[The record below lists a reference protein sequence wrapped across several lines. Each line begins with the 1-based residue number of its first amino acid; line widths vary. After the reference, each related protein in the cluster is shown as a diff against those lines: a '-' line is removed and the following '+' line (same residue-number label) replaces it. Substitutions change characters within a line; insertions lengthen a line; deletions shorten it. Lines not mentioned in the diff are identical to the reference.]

1 MKKEKSDSC
10 MESAGSRSDFQK
22 EENKLF
28 FSLFLCVYVCMCV
41 IDNGNGM
48 EV

>member
-28 FSLFLCVYVCMCV
+28 FLSIFVCLRVCV